1 MCRMI
6 LKGATL
12 YTMGLAAG
20 LLYTIAAYAE
30 AGKASPKPFYSNKH
44 VQLLIGTT
52 PGSGADLL
60 ARLMGRYLS
69 KSIPGSPSVIPQNMP
84 GGGSVIM
91 MNYLYN
97 AAAQDGTVMGI
108 TVGGIYMRHLFDTRG
123 IRHNLH
129 EMIPVFNPEGGGA
142 VIYAGAQLKLR
153 EPRDIMNVKQPI
165 TFGYQ
170 TPEGN
175 SAILGQ
181 AGFTMLGVPYRG
193 IAGYKGSHDLILA
206 VERGELDT
214 AWNTPGGYQK
224 FIKPKIADGTM
235 SPVFQSGLWRPQDNR
250 IVPDPAIPEVPT
262 FGELYRDI
270 KGVDPSGPLWDAW
283 FLPLISYARY
293 TIFFPPHVPQAAI
306 DAMTAGLEAMC
317 ADPQYQLDVEKIEV
331 DKTCYLRGE
340 AKAITERSASGSPEA
355 VKALS
360 ALLPP
365 H

>member
-1 MCRMI
+1 MCRFI
-6 LKGATL
+6 RRS
-12 YTMGLAAG
+12 AALSALG
-20 LLYTIAAYAE
+20 LLLTSLLGANAAFAQAANHYY
-30 AGKASPKPFYSNKH
+30 AGKR

-60 ARLMGRYLS
+60 ARVMARYLS
-69 KSIPGSPSVIPQNMP
+69 KSIAGGASVIPQNMP
-84 GGGSVIM
+84 GGGSVVM

-97 AAAQDGTVMGI
+97 VAPRDGTAMGM

-129 EMIPVFNPEGGGA
+129 EMTPIFNPEGGGA

-153 EPRDIMNVKQPI
+153 EPRDIMNVKRPI

-175 SAILGQ
+175 SAMLGL

-193 IAGYKGSHDLILA
+193 ISGYRGSHDLILA

-214 AWNTPGGYQK
+214 GWNTPGAYQAY
-224 FIKPKIADGTM
+224 IKPKIAAGEM
-235 SPVFQSGLWRPQDNR
+235 SAVFQSGLWQPQDNK

-262 FGELYRDI
+262 FGELYRQI

-283 FLPLISYARY
+283 FLPLVSYARY
-293 TIFFPPHVPQAAI
+293 TIFFPPKVPQSAI
-306 DAMTAGLEAMC
+306 DAMTAALEAVC
-317 ADPQYQLDVEKIEV
+317 ADPQYQSDVQKIEV
-331 DKTCYLRGE
+331 DKKCYLKDE
-340 AKAITERSASGSPEA
+340 AKAITERSMSATPEA

-365 H
+365 R